1 MRLGYR
7 SRAQWAQTGAL
18 RRLFTFAYVP
28 PAGKGENRQDSR
40 FIRPCTCKKWW
51 LSQICVHELRG
62 SAIQGGKTRLK
73 VLVFVAAILLTGP
86 ASAFDGGGWDDEHQS
101 TTLDVTTLQS
111 LPDYRSYHN
120 HCLEREL
127 TMWGEVAELMT
138 TVATATCTCEYIE
151 LEQAKTFD
159 DNSRESAAV
168 HCSHQATRANQK
180 RLMRW
185 ALPIHS
191 QRMKQQH

>member
-1 MRLGYR
+1 M
-7 SRAQWAQTGAL
+7 
-18 RRLFTFAYVP
+18 
-28 PAGKGENRQDSR
+28 
-40 FIRPCTCKKWW
+40 
-51 LSQICVHELRG
+51 
-62 SAIQGGKTRLK
+62 K
-73 VLVFVAAILLTGP
+73 VLVFVAAILMTGP
-86 ASAFDGGGWDDEHQS
+86 ASAFDGGGWDDEQQS
-101 TTLDVTTLQS
+101 TRLDVTTLQS
-111 LPDYRSYHN
+111 LPDYRSYHT

-159 DNSRESAAV
+159 DISREGAAV
-168 HCSHQATRANQK
+168 HCSRQATRANQK

-185 ALPIHS
+185 ALPIHD

>member
-18 RRLFTFAYVP
+18 RRPITIAYAS
-28 PAGKGENRQDSR
+28 PAGKGENRQAPR
-40 FIRPCTCKKWW
+40 
-51 LSQICVHELRG
+51 
-62 SAIQGGKTRLK
+62 SASIGFTPLK
-73 VLVFVAAILLTGP
+73 ILVFVAVILLTGP

-101 TTLDVTTLQS
+101 KKLDFETTQS
-111 LPDYRSYHN
+111 LPDYQRYHD

-127 TMWGEVAELMT
+127 TMWGEIAEMMT
-138 TVATATCTCEYIE
+138 NIATATCTCEYIE

>member
-1 MRLGYR
+1 MERQALICHAIGLSVSR
-7 SRAQWAQTGAL
+7 SMGPNGGTSAFL
-18 RRLFTFAYVP
+18 KLC
-28 PAGKGENRQDSR
+28 
-40 FIRPCTCKKWW
+40 IRTPCW
-51 LSQICVHELRG
+51 E
-62 SAIQGGKTRLK
+62 GGKPSRLPICIHRLRVTRIEGVKTPLK
-73 VLVFVAAILLTGP
+73 ALVFVAAILLTSP

-101 TTLDVTTLQS
+101 KKLDFETIQS
-111 LPDYRSYHN
+111 LPDYQSYHG

-127 TMWGEVAELMT
+127 TMWGEIAEMMT
-138 TVATATCTCEYIE
+138 NIATATCTCEYIE

>member
-1 MRLGYR
+1 MLICHAIGLSVSR
-7 SRAQWAQTGAL
+7 SMGPNGGTSAFLQHCICAPRWKGGKPS
-18 RRLFTFAYVP
+18 RP
-28 PAGKGENRQDSR
+28 P
-40 FIRPCTCKKWW
+40 
-51 LSQICVHELRG
+51 ICVHRLRG
-62 SAIQGGKTRLK
+62 TTIQRSKIPVK
-73 VLVFVAAILLTGP
+73 VLIFAAAILLTGP

-101 TTLDVTTLQS
+101 KKLDFETIQS
-111 LPDYRSYHN
+111 LPDYQSYHD

-127 TMWGEVAELMT
+127 TMWGEIAEMMT
-138 TVATATCTCEYIE
+138 NIATATCTCEYIE

-159 DNSRESAAV
+159 DNSRESAAA

-185 ALPIHS
+185 ALPIHA

>member
-18 RRLFTFAYVP
+18 RRLISIAYASP
-28 PAGKGENRQDSR
+28 GGKGENRQASR
-40 FIRPCTCKKWW
+40 
-51 LSQICVHELRG
+51 
-62 SAIQGGKTRLK
+62 SASIGFTPLK
-73 VLVFVAAILLTGP
+73 ILVFVAVILLTGQ
-86 ASAFDGGGWDDEHQS
+86 ASAFDGGGWDDEQQS
-101 TTLDVTTLQS
+101 TTLDVETLQS

-120 HCLEREL
+120 YCLEREL

-138 TVATATCTCEYIE
+138 TIATATCTCEYIE

-159 DNSRESAAV
+159 SNSREEAAM
-168 HCSHQATRANQK
+168 HCSRQATRTNQQT
-180 RLMRW
+180 LMRW
-185 ALPIHS
+185 SLPIHD

>member
-1 MRLGYR
+1 M
-7 SRAQWAQTGAL
+7 
-18 RRLFTFAYVP
+18 
-28 PAGKGENRQDSR
+28 N
-40 FIRPCTCKKWW
+40 
-51 LSQICVHELRG
+51 
-62 SAIQGGKTRLK
+62 
-73 VLVFVAAILLTGP
+73 VLVVVAAILLTGP
-86 ASAFDGGGWDDEHQS
+86 ASAFDGGGWDDEQQS
-101 TTLDVTTLQS
+101 TTLDVKTLQS

-159 DNSRESAAV
+159 DNSLESAAA

-185 ALPIHS
+185 ALPIHA

>member
-1 MRLGYR
+1 M
-7 SRAQWAQTGAL
+7 
-18 RRLFTFAYVP
+18 
-28 PAGKGENRQDSR
+28 
-40 FIRPCTCKKWW
+40 
-51 LSQICVHELRG
+51 
-62 SAIQGGKTRLK
+62 K
-73 VLVFVAAILLTGP
+73 VVVFVAAILMTGP
-86 ASAFDGGGWDDEHQS
+86 ASAFDGGGWDDEQQS

-159 DNSRESAAV
+159 DISRDGAAV
-168 HCSHQATRANQK
+168 HCSRQATRANQK
-180 RLMRW
+180 TLMRW
-185 ALPIHS
+185 ALPIHN